1 MSNLAPSILAGFK
14 GRRSV
19 YSLANESTISDE
31 RIEEILSEV
40 MKNMP
45 SGFNTQGTRMVV
57 LLKEEH
63 QKLWD
68 IAHEIAS
75 ASVPIEQFENLY
87 RARIAGFRAAYGTVL
102 FYEDPAVFKPLEV
115 KMPIIKDKFPEWLDH
130 ASGMS
135 QLAVW
140 TLLEAEG
147 LGCNLQHYNPMID
160 ARISEQWKVP
170 KEWKS
175 KSQLVFGKPTGP
187 PREKTSEPLSSR
199 LFVYGK

>member
-14 GRRSV
+14 GRRSI
-19 YSLANESTISDE
+19 YSLTNESTISDE

-40 MKNMP
+40 MQTMP

-87 RARIAGFRAAYGTVL
+87 RARIAGFRAAYGTVSL
-102 FYEDPAVFKPLEV
+102 IL
-115 KMPIIKDKFPEWLDH
+115 I
-130 ASGMS
+130 
-135 QLAVW
+135 QR
-140 TLLEAEG
+140 
-147 LGCNLQHYNPMID
+147 
-160 ARISEQWKVP
+160 RIYF
-170 KEWKS
+170 
-175 KSQLVFGKPTGP
+175 L
-187 PREKTSEPLSSR
+187 
-199 LFVYGK
+199 Y